1 MGQITIK
8 AADGHELGAY
18 TASPSGK
25 AKGGIVVIQEIFG
38 VNSHIRSV
46 VDRYAEQG
54 YFAIAP
60 QVFDRAEANVELG
73 YEDQADFDKGL
84 KLAFQDVAIT
94 DALKDIQAAVECAAE
109 HGRVGVVG
117 YCYGGL
123 MTWLSACEVS
133 GVAAASAYYG
143 GGIAGEKARSP
154 QCPIIMHFGEKDA
167 HIPMTDV
174 DAIKAAHPDIPVYV
188 YDADHGFNCD
198 VRGSYDGPAAATA
211 LERTLTF
218 FAKHI
223 DPLDDLS
230 DQTMVI
236 QN

>member
-1 MGQITIK
+1 MPQVTLK
-8 AADGHELGAY
+8 AADGHEFSAY
-18 TASPSGK
+18 AAAPSGQ

-38 VNSHIRSV
+38 VNPHIRSV
-46 VDRYAEQG
+46 VDKYAAQG

-60 QVFDRAEANVELG
+60 QIFDRAEANVELG

-84 KLAFQDVAIT
+84 KLAFQDIPIP
-94 DALKDIQAAVECAAE
+94 DALKDVQAAVNAAAE

-123 MTWLSACEVS
+123 ITWLSACGLS
-133 GVAAASAYYG
+133 GVTAASSYYG
-143 GGIAGEKARSP
+143 GGIAGEKERQP

-167 HIPMTDV
+167 HIPMSDV
-174 DAIKAAHPDIPVYV
+174 EAIKTAHPDIPVYV

-198 VRGSYDGPAAATA
+198 VRGSYDQPSASTA
-211 LERTLTF
+211 LERTLNF
-218 FAKHI
+218 FSRHI
-223 DPLDDLS
+223 DPIDDGD
-230 DQTMVI
+230 DQTVVI